1 MLRRVMLIGL
11 FLSLILTLACQVSIP
26 EVALL
31 EVNDQAISGNSVNI
45 SRVDMDKPGW
55 LVIHLMGSEGQPNTS
70 VSLINAYLVA
80 GKYKNI
86 NLPLATNLIGELTV
100 VATLYY
106 DEPAD
111 KQFDPETGD
120 PPVMVGG
127 NQLVQAVTLTGAQV
141 TPTVEVESQDVT
153 DYVVTISRIIIDKP
167 GWVVLHPA
175 TSEGQ
180 PNTAVD
186 LSRGH
191 ISIPGEYVDLQLPVI
206 GTLTGERTI
215 FAMLHYDD
223 PFDGEFTFDP
233 GNNEDVPVTVNGEI
247 VVQSFTARG

>member
-1 MLRRVMLIGL
+1 MFRRAIVFGL
-11 FLSLILTLACQVSIP
+11 FFSLIFTLACQVSVP

-31 EVNDQAISGNSVNI
+31 EVNDQEISNNSISI

-55 LVIHLMGSEGQPNTS
+55 LVIHLMASEDQPNTS

-80 GKYKNI
+80 GKYRDV
-86 NLPLATNLIGELTV
+86 NLPLATDLIGELTV
-100 VATLYY
+100 VAMLYY
-106 DEPAD
+106 DEPTD
-111 KQFDPETGD
+111 KQFTPDSGD
-120 PPVMVGG
+120 PPVEVGG
-127 NQLVQAVTLTGAQV
+127 NQLTQTLTLTGAQV
-141 TPTVEVESQDVT
+141 TPVVEVESQDVT
-153 DYVVTISRIIIDKP
+153 DYVVTISRIVIDKP

-180 PNTAVD
+180 PDAAID

-191 ISIPGEYVDLQLPVI
+191 ISIPGEYVDLQLPII

-223 PFDGEFTFDP
+223 PYDGEFTFDP
-233 GNNEDVPVTVNGEI
+233 GNNEDIPVTVNGEI
-247 VVQSFTARG
+247 VAQSFMARG